1 MFAASSWLGL
11 LRVVLRPVPNHHPP
25 TLRLVTLERAVLAGI
40 GGGCQQPL
48 GALAEQQPD
57 GSIRLRAGYAA
68 GGELRWADAQGPD
81 DAALVAQVLRG
92 LGL

>member
-1 MFAASSWLGL
+1 
-11 LRVVLRPVPNHHPP
+11 
-25 TLRLVTLERAVLAGI
+25 VLAGI

-48 GALAEQQPD
+48 GALAELLPD
-57 GSIRLRAGYAA
+57 GRIRLRAGYAA
-68 GGELRWADAQGPD
+68 GELRWAEAQGLD